1 MFGFYRIAAA
11 VPRLQVADVRF
22 NTKEVVGLIRRGI
35 ENQAAVILFPELTL
49 TGYTCG
55 DLFFQSRLL
64 DESENAFREIAAA
77 CAGTKTVVV
86 VGAPVRFKGRVFN
99 AAVVLQNGSIRGIVP
114 KSFLPNY
121 REFYEKRHFSGGW
134 NISGASVDF
143 AGTSAVPFGTDL
155 LFKADRELVIGIE
168 LCEDLWSVIPPS
180 CRQVL
185 AGATLIL
192 NPSASNELVG
202 KAAYRRVLVAQQ
214 SARCVS
220 AYAYASSGCGES
232 TTDTVY
238 SGHCLVAENGALL
251 FDSPRFQME
260 SRIYFTDVD
269 LGRIV
274 GTRYCESSF
283 KDNAEKS
290 APAFNRIKLNPVG
303 DLTEIR
309 RTFPRH
315 PFVPQEKSE
324 KEENCDEIISVQVH
338 GLAKRLLHTRS
349 RSAVIGVSGGL
360 DSTLALLVAVKSMR
374 LIGKSPSDVIALTM
388 PGFGTTDRT
397 YRNACQ
403 LVKALGA
410 TLREISIK
418 EACLEHFHAIGHDKD
433 NYDVVY
439 ENAQARERTQI
450 LMDVANQC
458 DGLVVG
464 TGDLSEIALGFCT
477 YNADHMSMY
486 AVNSGVPKTLVRHL
500 VMHIAHRSESPVR
513 EILDDIAQTPVS
525 PELLPATPDGQIQ
538 QKTEEILAPY
548 EIMDF
553 FLYHFIKYGATP
565 EKLLFLA
572 TMTFSD
578 YPQKTLHAAL
588 QKFIRRFFSP
598 QFKRS
603 CMPDGPKVG
612 SIALSPRADWRMPSD
627 SSVSCFPQ

>member
-202 KAAYRRVLVAQQ
+202 KAAYRRSLVSQQ

-232 TTDTVY
+232 TTDMVFG
-238 SGHCLVAENGALL
+238 GHCLIAENGAILL
-251 FDSPRFQME
+251 DSPRF
-260 SRIYFTDVD
+260 SAGSALYFADADLARIT
-269 LGRIV
+269 
-274 GTRYCESSF
+274 GTRYAESSF
-283 KDNAEKS
+283 RDSAEKEFFS
-290 APAFNRIKLNPVG
+290 PRTVALEAVEGPG
-303 DLTEIR
+303 GLT
-309 RTFPRH
+309 RTYSRH
-315 PFVPQEKSE
+315 PFVPDGESE
-324 KEENCDEIISVQVH
+324 MESRCDEIISIQAW
-338 GLAKRLLHTRS
+338 GLAKRLRHIGCRT
-349 RSAVIGVSGGL
+349 AVIGVSGGL
-360 DSTLALLVAVKSMR
+360 DSTLALLVTVRAMT
-374 LIGKSPSDVIALTM
+374 LAGKSAADVVAVTM
-388 PGFGTTDRT
+388 PGFGTSPRT
-397 YRNACQ
+397 LRNACR
-403 LVKALGA
+403 LCRELGV
-410 TLREISIK
+410 TLLEIGIT
-418 EACLEHFHAIGHDKD
+418 EACMEHFRAIGHDPEER
-433 NYDVVY
+433 DVVY
-439 ENAQARERTQI
+439 ENTQARERTQI
-450 LMDVANQC
+450 LMDVANQRA
-458 DGLVVG
+458 GIVVG
-464 TGDLSEIALGFCT
+464 TGDLSEIAMGYCT

-500 VMHIAHRSESPVR
+500 IAWLSGRFSPAVK
-513 EILDDIAQTPVS
+513 EVLDDISATPVS
-525 PELLPATPDGQIQ
+525 PELLPAAADGTIV

-548 EIMDF
+548 EILDF
-553 FLYHFIKYGATP
+553 FLYHFVKYGAPP

-572 TMTFSD
+572 CRTFPE
-578 YPQKTLHAAL
+578 YPKEQLEQFL
-588 QKFIRRFFSP
+588 RKFIRRFFSQ

-612 SIALSPRADWRMPSD
+612 SISLSPRADWRMPSD
-627 SSVSCFPQ
+627 GVPWM